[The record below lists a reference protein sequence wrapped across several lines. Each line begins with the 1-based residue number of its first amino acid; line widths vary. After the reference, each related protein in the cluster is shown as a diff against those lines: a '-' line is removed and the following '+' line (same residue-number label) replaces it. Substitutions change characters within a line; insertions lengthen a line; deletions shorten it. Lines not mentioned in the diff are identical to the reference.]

1 LIPQILEI
9 KLKIRVV
16 GASIPS
22 LATTP
27 NVIFPSVADLF
38 NSTVPMSVPIVLIV
52 MLVMALAMVMAVV
65 VVVAVP
71 VSRYILV
78 VVPVMARK
86 LDRLTAGILL
96 RATLA
101 PVFLVARRPQD
112 HDWLQ

>member
-65 VVVAVP
+65 VAVP
-71 VSRYILV
+71 VSRYIRV

>member
-65 VVVAVP
+65 VAVP